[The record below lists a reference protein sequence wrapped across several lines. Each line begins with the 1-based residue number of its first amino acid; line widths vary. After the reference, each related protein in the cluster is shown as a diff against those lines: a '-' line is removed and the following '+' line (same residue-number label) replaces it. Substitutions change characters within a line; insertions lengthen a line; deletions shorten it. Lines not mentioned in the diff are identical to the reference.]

1 MDNVGGL
8 IFFAVVGAYIC
19 AKARVPGGAVV
30 FALIATVLF
39 LSTPVG
45 AHVPGLMSS
54 LMNAIDRASS
64 PALSGVDRP
73 HGSGGAG

>member
-1 MDNVGGL
+1 VDNVGGL

-30 FALIATVLF
+30 FALVAAVLF

-54 LMNAIDRASS
+54 FMNAVDAASS
-64 PALSGVDRP
+64 PALTGGDGAEVAG
-73 HGSGGAG
+73 GSG

>member
-54 LMNAIDRASS
+54 FMNAIDRASS
-64 PALSGVDRP
+64 PALSGAEQP
-73 HGSGGAG
+73 EGSGGEG

>member
-1 MDNVGGL
+1 VNNIGGL

-30 FALIATVLF
+30 FALFAAVLF

-54 LMNAIDRASS
+54 FMNAIDRASS
-64 PALSGVDRP
+64 PALSGAERAE
-73 HGSGGAG
+73 GSGGQG